1 MFSNATFSGH
11 PAVCV
16 PRNVCTQLDHSLR
29 PSQHTCD
36 SPACAATGAMHVSL
50 PEGTEV
56 VFELPPTKNEQST
69 QDPLQDEIFEIL
81 SHRYA
86 SGHTDTAARHNEH
99 QP

>member
-1 MFSNATFSGH
+1 MKSVGYRAVFRNGH
-11 PAVCV
+11 FDPLE
-16 PRNVCTQLDHSLR
+16 P
-29 PSQHTCD
+29 
-36 SPACAATGAMHVSL
+36 VSL

-56 VFELPPTKNEQST
+56 VFELPPTKNEQTT